1 MAEKAIEEQMEK
13 RQKALREKKY
23 APRKKVKSP
32 PQDGTDALA
41 SDVLSHAVPI
51 ERPKADEDQSSKDA
65 EKINLMEKTDEEGT
79 SIELVDRSQ

>member
-1 MAEKAIEEQMEK
+1 M
-13 RQKALREKKY
+13 
-23 APRKKVKSP
+23 
-32 PQDGTDALA
+32 
-41 SDVLSHAVPI
+41 PI